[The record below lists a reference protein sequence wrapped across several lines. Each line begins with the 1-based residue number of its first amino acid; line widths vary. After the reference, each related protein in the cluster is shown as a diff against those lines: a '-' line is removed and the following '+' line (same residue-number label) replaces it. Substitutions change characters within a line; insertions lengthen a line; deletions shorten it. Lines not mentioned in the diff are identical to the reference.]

1 MARRRVPENE
11 TVEQAT
17 VRKNLQLVADHAPRG
32 EKVSFERKMVRLQ
45 GLVEQVRPIEDQI
58 SDLLVQKAP
67 LIDQIAELRAEMV
80 HECIHPF
87 ASLVDR
93 GTHIHCSFCD
103 RKLIPT
109 KYVAQDTNGS

>member
-1 MARRRVPENE
+1 MARRRVPDNE
-11 TVEQAT
+11 TPEQAIT
-17 VRKNLQLVADHAPRG
+17 RRNMQMVADHAPRG

-45 GLVEQVRPIEDQI
+45 GLVELVRPIEDKI
-58 SDLLVQKAP
+58 ADLLAQKAP
-67 LIDQIAELRAEMV
+67 IVDQIAELRTEMV

-109 KYVAQDTNGS
+109 RYVAQESHGT